1 MASSI
6 EVTLQEKNTPIVM
19 VNQYRD
25 DAVLSV
31 RIKGDK
37 GPQTG
42 DVVLTGSIVDDWQPN
57 TDYEEKEVVIVG
69 GRFYRAKDNFTSG
82 ETFDPDDGNWEEI
95 DIVDTLLRD
104 FEHDH
109 FYEKDEAV
117 IVDGSIYRSK
127 QDFMSGDEF
136 NRDDWEQV
144 GGDARVTSFKPGY
157 SYREGTL
164 ITVDQRFFRAKQDF
178 VSGNEFDIN
187 NWEPIDE
194 SSGRDYV
201 PGKYY
206 VKDAIVVSNRII
218 YRAKQ
223 DFIAPNDFNI
233 DQWEQIGGA
242 GVGDFEA
249 NTFYGKNTLIAVDG
263 MIYRSKQDF
272 TSGTTFDPNDWEEL
286 DTVDT
291 LAEPFKQNYEYEQYE
306 VCVYN
311 NAIYRARYAF
321 GSGTAFNPTD
331 WEQIGYVT
339 DLGSED
345 GTVEITVDPDT
356 YHIDLSVA
364 KSIKAETDRAEK
376 AEKDLSDSIDK
387 LTQDLENEIDRSSNK
402 DNDLQDQIDNL
413 SSRVDDNDTA
423 LGDVYTKK
431 ETQDI
436 VRKITESTYHFVGF
450 ISKEEPAGINLTD
463 GYLWYESEETGI
475 PSRTFPWTPIK
486 KYVEETKTWKNVDD
500 YTPNDWSVW
509 ANYNEV
515 DNGDNH
521 PDWYWFGGHWNRL
534 DTNVDLSVFRTAA
547 DQDKIDATKQ
557 NKLGG
562 TGEGGKAVIASET
575 AGTVSYKGID
585 TTATKDSQNLII
597 SDEVYKIK
605 TRIATNVTTTE
616 SGTIGNVLGTDPAAG
631 DEFGGDI
638 FVKPNGQM
646 RVNGWQDIWDSL
658 DDKVPGSSLSTV
670 AYTGSYTDLKNLP
683 TIDPNLYI
691 PAGGKAGQVL
701 GKNSNTDRDVAWFDF
716 PDTSKFVK
724 SVATI
729 LPDAN
734 GNVND
739 RVFLTKAEY
748 DALSN
753 EEKQSNKIFVI
764 TDYPTG
770 PYITGA
776 VADGN
781 QYLMQDGDWE
791 IPNVYVEGNQKVRIC
806 VTETGTQVQSIPGV
820 MTLGFILGDVL

>member
-57 TDYEEKEVVIVG
+57 TSYEAKEVVIVG
-69 GRFYRAKDNFTSG
+69 GRFYRAKESFVSG

-104 FEHDH
+104 FETDH

-117 IVDGSIYRSK
+117 VVDGSIYRSK
-127 QDFMSGDEF
+127 KDFVSGEEF

-144 GGDARVTSFKPGY
+144 GGDARVTNFQPEY

-164 ITVDQRFFRAKQDF
+164 IIVDQRFFRAKKDF
-178 VSGNEFDIN
+178 VSGDKFNFED
-187 NWEPIDE
+187 WEPIDE
-194 SSGRDYV
+194 SSGRDYI
-201 PGKYY
+201 PGKHY
-206 VKDAIVVSNRII
+206 VKDSIVVSNRII

-223 DFIAPNDFNI
+223 DFIAPNEFNI

-242 GVGDFEA
+242 GVGDFEQ
-249 NTFYGKNTLIAVDG
+249 NTFYGKNSLIAVDG
-263 MIYRSKQDF
+263 MIYRSKEDF
-272 TSGTTFDPNDWEEL
+272 TSGTTFDPQDWEEL
-286 DTVDT
+286 DKVDT
-291 LAEPFKQNYEYEQYE
+291 LAEPFKQNYEYEKYE

-311 NAIYRARYAF
+311 NGVYRAKYAF
-321 GSGTAFNPTD
+321 GSGTAFNPVD

-339 DLGSED
+339 DLGSDD
-345 GTVEITVDPDT
+345 GTVEITIDPDT

-364 KSIKAETDRAEK
+364 KTIKTETDRAEK
-376 AEKDLSDSIDK
+376 VEKDLSDSIKK
-387 LTQDLENEIDRSSNK
+387 LNKDLEDEIDRSSSK
-402 DNDLQDQIDNL
+402 DDDLQDQIDNL
-413 SSRVDDNDTA
+413 GSRIDDNDSS
-423 LGDVYTKK
+423 LENVYTKE

-436 VRKITESTYHFVGF
+436 VRKIAESTYHFVGF
-450 ISKEEPAGINLTD
+450 ISDTEPTSVNLTD
-463 GYLWYESEETGI
+463 GYLWYKSTDKGM
-475 PSRTFPWTPIK
+475 PTSDFPWTPIK
-486 KYVEETKTWKNVDD
+486 KYVAETNTWEDTND
-500 YTPNDWSVW
+500 YTSSDWAVW
-509 ANYNEV
+509 ANYNEEET
-515 DNGDNH
+515 GGNH

-547 DQDKIDATKQ
+547 DQDVIDSTKQ

-605 TRIATNVTTTE
+605 TRIATNVTDTE
-616 SGTIGNVLGTDPAAG
+616 SGMIGNVLGTDPSAG
-631 DEFGGDI
+631 SEFGGDI
-638 FVKPNGQM
+638 FVKTNGQM
-646 RVNGWQDIWDSL
+646 TVNGWQDLWDNM
-658 DDKVPGSSLSTV
+658 DDKVGADQLSTV
-670 AYTGSYTDLKNLP
+670 AFTGSYTDLKNIP
-683 TIDPNLYI
+683 TINTNMYI
-691 PAGGKAGQVL
+691 PAGGTAGQVL
-701 GKNSNTDRDVAWFDF
+701 GKQSNTDRDVAWFDF

-724 SVATI
+724 SVAGI
-729 LPDAN
+729 LPDAG
-734 GNVND
+734 GNVSD

-748 DALSN
+748 DALSSA
-753 EEKQSNKIFVI
+753 EKQSNKIFII

-770 PYITGA
+770 PYVTGA

-781 QYLMQDGDWE
+781 QYLMQDGEWE
-791 IPNVYVEGNQKVRIC
+791 IPDVYVEGANKIRFAVIESGME
-806 VTETGTQVQSIPGV
+806 VTPVPDTTTIAFV
-820 MTLGFILGDVL
+820 LGDIL

>member
-6 EVTLQEKNTPIVM
+6 EVTLQEKNTPIVV
-19 VNQYRD
+19 VNQYRN

-57 TDYEEKEVVIVG
+57 EKYEAKEVVIVG
-69 GRFYRAKDNFTSG
+69 GRFYRAKVDHISG
-82 ETFDPDDGNWEEI
+82 EIFDPNDGNWEEI

-104 FEHDH
+104 FEPNH

-117 IVDGSIYRSK
+117 VVDGSIYRAK
-127 QDFMSGDEF
+127 EDFLSDSTF
-136 NRDDWEQV
+136 NRDNWEQV
-144 GGDARVTSFKPGY
+144 GGDARITDFKPEY

-164 ITVDQRFFRAKQDF
+164 ITVDQRFFRARKDF
-178 VSGNEFDIN
+178 VSGTSFDISD
-187 NWEPIDE
+187 WEPIDE
-194 SSGRDYV
+194 ASGRNYK

-206 VKDAIVVSNRII
+206 VKDSIIVSNRII

-223 DFIAPNDFNI
+223 DFVAHSTFDIN
-233 DQWEQIGGA
+233 QWEQIGGA
-242 GVGDFEA
+242 GVGDFEQ
-249 NTFYGKNTLIAVDG
+249 NTFYGKNSLIAVDG
-263 MIYRSKQDF
+263 MIYRAKQDF

-286 DTVDT
+286 DKVDT
-291 LAEPFKQNYEYEQYE
+291 LAEPFKQNYEYEKYE

-311 NAIYRARYAF
+311 NAIYSAKYDF
-321 GSGTAFNPTD
+321 GSGTAFNPVD

-339 DLGSED
+339 DLGSD
-345 GTVEITVDPDT
+345 DKTVDITIDPDT

-364 KSIKAETDRAEK
+364 KTIKTEKDRAEGV
-376 AEKDLSDSIDK
+376 EK
-387 LTQDLENEIDRSSNK
+387 
-402 DNDLQDQIDNL
+402 DLQDQIDQANKDL
-413 SSRVDDNDTA
+413 SDEVNRATDTEKDLQNQIDDIDSRVSDTETD
-423 LGDVYTKK
+423 LSDVYTKQ
-431 ETQDI
+431 ETQTLI
-436 VRKITESTYHFVGF
+436 RQVVESTYHFVGF
-450 ISKEEPAGINLTD
+450 ISENEPTGVNLTD
-463 GYLWYESEETGI
+463 GYLWYQSTSTGK
-475 PSRTFPWTPIK
+475 PSSTFPWTPIK
-486 KYVEETKTWKNVDD
+486 KYVEKTNTWESSDD
-500 YTPNDWSVW
+500 YTATDWSVW
-509 ANYNEV
+509 ANYNEIE
-515 DNGDNH
+515 DDNH

-547 DQDKIDATKQ
+547 DQDVIDATKQ
-557 NKLGG
+557 SKLGG
-562 TGEGGKAVIASET
+562 TGNGGKAVIASET
-575 AGTVSYKGID
+575 LGTVSYKGID

-605 TRIATNVTTTE
+605 SRIATNVTDTD
-616 SGTIGNVLGTDPAAG
+616 SGMIGNVLGTDPVAG
-631 DEFGGDI
+631 DPFGGDI
-638 FVKPNGQM
+638 FVKANGQM
-646 RVNGWQDIWDSL
+646 RVNGWQDLWDSL
-658 DDKVPGSSLSTV
+658 DDKVAGSALSTV

-748 DALSN
+748 DALSDV
-753 EEKQSNKIFVI
+753 EKQSNKIFVI

-781 QYLMQDGDWE
+781 QYLMQNGDWE
-791 IPNVYVEGNQKVRIC
+791 IPNVYVEGNNKVRIV
-806 VTETGTQVQSIPGV
+806 VTESGTQVQTIPGIT
-820 MTLGFILGDVL
+820 TLGFILGDVL